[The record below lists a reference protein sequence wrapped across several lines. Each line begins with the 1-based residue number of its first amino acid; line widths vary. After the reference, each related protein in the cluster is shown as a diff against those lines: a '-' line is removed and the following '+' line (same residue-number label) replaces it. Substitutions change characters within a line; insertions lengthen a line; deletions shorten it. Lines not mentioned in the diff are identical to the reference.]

1 MSDSKPRRRLPPALM
16 VELAP
21 RRRPNLA
28 PLWLAL
34 GVSLVLHAGVITVK
48 FVGLDEN
55 KPRRSSMLEVLL
67 VNGKHD
73 KKPLDAKAL
82 AQANLDGGG
91 NTEQQAR
98 IQTPLPAQ
106 QQDLEGDSLQQM
118 QQRQEAQEQ
127 LTQQMLQ
134 QLKQSPIPTLP
145 TTRDKPLP
153 EPVAPVSGSDEE
165 TRKRAMDQLVGEIN
179 QATSR
184 AQTRPKRKFITAST
198 RESISALY
206 YMGWA
211 GKVERVANLNY
222 PEGLQG
228 QLVLTVTILPN
239 GELAADNGEEEGI
252 HIDRSSGN
260 KRLDAAAVRILRRAA
275 PFERPG
281 ANLLGRDNRVV
292 IITTMIF
299 TPGGRLQQ
307 ALAVPVNPTPP

>member
-21 RRRPNLA
+21 RRRPNYA

-34 GVSLVLHAGVITVK
+34 GVSLVLHAGVIK
-48 FVGLDEN
+48 LNFIDPLLD
-55 KPRRSSMLEVLL
+55 KARHSSMLEVVL

-106 QQDLEGDSLQQM
+106 QQDLNGDSLQQM
-118 QQRQEAQEQ
+118 QQRQEALELQ
-127 LTQQMLQ
+127 TQQMLQ
-134 QLKQSPIPTLP
+134 QLKKSPIPSLQTSP
-145 TTRDKPLP
+145 DKPLP
-153 EPVAPVSGSDEE
+153 EPVDPVSGADEE
-165 TRKRAMDQLVGEIN
+165 TRKRAMDQLVGEIS
-179 QATSR
+179 QATQH
-184 AQTRPKRKFITAST
+184 AQTRPKRKFITANT

-206 YMGWA
+206 YMAWA

-239 GELAADNGEEEGI
+239 GELAADSGEEEGI

-260 KRLDAAAVRILRRAA
+260 KRLDAAAIRILRRAT
-275 PFERPG
+275 PFDRPS
-281 ANLLGRDNRVV
+281 ADLLGRDNRVV

-307 ALAVPVNPTPP
+307 ALAVPVSPPSQ